1 MPVRTQITIVF
12 AAILL
17 ISFIFN
23 FVINNVY
30 LEDYYFKEKEYIL
43 RNVFVLLDEPEANST
58 ELYQTCKVNNI
69 SILSLSPSLEEEVH
83 IAISD
88 NNANNSEM
96 FYRLQY
102 LMGYEFEESI
112 VAGSYHLIRVFDES
126 TKTYYLEMFGLL
138 SDNSYFLIKTPVSS
152 IMDSLTT
159 INQFSYFSFIL
170 CICLGIILINTLSNI
185 ITYPIEKLSSISKK
199 MSNFDFS
206 ELHTSSKLKEVDELG
221 NTLNHLSLSL
231 NHTMN
236 ELKEANAKLEKDI
249 EEKIHIDDMRKEFIS
264 NVSHELKTPIAIIQ
278 GYAEV
283 LNECESDEDRDF
295 YCGVIVDEAH
305 KMDTMVKQLIELNKL
320 EFGMDDSVITNVQL
334 NKLIE
339 KVVKNLDV
347 LAPDIDFQIISKENV
362 YVLFDEF
369 KLEQIIT
376 NYLTNAIHYVDD
388 RKQIRIR
395 IEDGDKVKL
404 SIFNTGTHISD
415 DNLKRIWEKFY
426 KIDKARTRSYGG
438 SGIGLSIISAI
449 MRKYGEDFGCENV
462 QDGVEFYV
470 YLRKQ

>member
-1 MPVRTQITIVF
+1 
-12 AAILL
+12 
-17 ISFIFN
+17 
-23 FVINNVY
+23 
-30 LEDYYFKEKEYIL
+30 
-43 RNVFVLLDEPEANST
+43 
-58 ELYQTCKVNNI
+58 
-69 SILSLSPSLEEEVH
+69 
-83 IAISD
+83 
-88 NNANNSEM
+88 
-96 FYRLQY
+96 
-102 LMGYEFEESI
+102 
-112 VAGSYHLIRVFDES
+112 
-126 TKTYYLEMFGLL
+126 
-138 SDNSYFLIKTPVSS
+138 
-152 IMDSLTT
+152 
-159 INQFSYFSFIL
+159 
-170 CICLGIILINTLSNI
+170 
-185 ITYPIEKLSSISKK
+185 
-199 MSNFDFS
+199 
-206 ELHTSSKLKEVDELG
+206 
-221 NTLNHLSLSL
+221 
-231 NHTMN
+231 
-236 ELKEANAKLEKDI
+236 
-249 EEKIHIDDMRKEFIS
+249 
-264 NVSHELKTPIAIIQ
+264 
-278 GYAEV
+278 
-283 LNECESDEDRDF
+283 
-295 YCGVIVDEAH
+295 
-305 KMDTMVKQLIELNKL
+305 MVKQLIELNKL